1 MVNGMTD
8 ESTET
13 RVETEDEARIEL
25 RELYG
30 LIKRANEAY
39 HGRDEP
45 ILDDAEYD
53 QRKRRLRQLEAEHPQ
68 LKEADSPSE
77 SVGAPPS
84 EGFGKATHEVPMLS
98 LDNAFSPDDIREFDA
113 RVRRFLGLGAEDPL
127 EYDAE
132 PKIDGLS
139 ISLTYKEG
147 TLERATTRGDGTTGE
162 VVTRNALTIPDIP
175 ERLDGT
181 PGFLEVRGEIFMG
194 HKEFALLNE
203 NQETIGARA
212 YMNPRNAAAGS
223 LRQLDPAI
231 TKTRKL
237 EFIAHGLGRI
247 SEPLGET
254 QSEVMARLFEFGLR
268 ISRLTKT
275 CKDFNDMQEYLE
287 QLEQRRSTLPY
298 DIDGVVYKVS
308 SVPLQAR
315 LGSSSTAPRWAVSA
329 KFPAETAWTTLQRI
343 EIQVGRTGALSPV
356 ARLDPVTVG
365 GVVVSNATLHN
376 EDYIAGIGSD
386 GQPVRDGKD
395 LREGDW
401 VKVYRAGD
409 VIPKVADVDVSH
421 RKEGTARFEFP
432 STCPVCGSDAPR
444 TGADA
449 VRRCSGDFTCPAQQV
464 ERLKHFVSR
473 NAFNVEGLGDKVIE
487 QFHARGLV
495 EVPADIF
502 RLRTRIGSGD
512 DPLESWHGWGV
523 KSASRLFDEIES
535 RRRISLNRLIFGLGI
550 RHVGEGVSERLAL
563 HFGSWADFA
572 ATIDAASDRD
582 GDAWSELVSV
592 EGIGETIAESLVG
605 AFEDG
610 KIRDAI
616 ALLVDELEV
625 RDVERPQVSDSRISG
640 LTIVFTGTL
649 ATMTRAEAKSRAEAL
664 GARISGSVSAKT
676 GLVVAGEGSGSKGR
690 KAQELGVRV
699 VDEAEWL
706 ELLDGA
712 G

>member
-1 MVNGMTD
+1 MTD
-8 ESTET
+8 ESPQTLI
-13 RVETEDEARIEL
+13 ETEDDARTEL
-25 RELYG
+25 RELYE
-30 LIKRANEAY
+30 LLRRANEAY
-39 HGRDEP
+39 HGHDDS
-45 ILDDAEYD
+45 IIDDAEYD
-53 QRKRRLRQLEAEHPQ
+53 RRKRRLRQLEAQHPH
-68 LKEADSPSE
+68 LKEADSPTNA
-77 SVGAPPS
+77 VGAPPS

-98 LDNAFSPDDIREFDA
+98 LDNAFSADDVREFDA
-113 RVRRFLGLGAEDPL
+113 KVRRFLGWGTEDPL

-139 ISLTYKEG
+139 ISLTYRDG
-147 TLERATTRGDGTTGE
+147 ALERATTRGDGTTGE

-175 ERLDGT
+175 KSLDGA
-181 PGFLEVRGEIFMG
+181 PAFLEVRGEIFMG
-194 HKEFALLNE
+194 HREFALLNE
-203 NQETIGARA
+203 NQEAAGAKT

-231 TKTRKL
+231 TRTRKL

-254 QSEVMARLFEFGLR
+254 QSDVMARLSELGLPTNP
-268 ISRLTKT
+268 LTRT
-275 CKDFNDMQEYLE
+275 CHNFNDMQKYFEDI
-287 QLEQRRSTLPY
+287 EQRRSTLPY

-308 SVPLQAR
+308 RVPLQLR
-315 LGSSSTAPRWAVSA
+315 LGSSSTAPRWAISA

-376 EDYIAGIGSD
+376 EDYIAGTGSD

-409 VIPKVADVDVSH
+409 VIPKVADVDVS
-421 RKEGTARFEFP
+421 RREEGSVRFEFP
-432 STCPVCGSDAPR
+432 SICPVCGSEAPR
-444 TGADA
+444 TGKDA

-473 NAFNVEGLGDKVIE
+473 NAFNVEGLGDKQIE
-487 QFHARGLV
+487 QFHSEKLIS
-495 EVPADIF
+495 VPADIF
-502 RLRTRIGSGD
+502 GLRSRIGDGERR
-512 DPLESWHGWGV
+512 LESWHGWGA
-523 KSASRLFDEIES
+523 KSASKLFDEIDS

-563 HFGSWADFA
+563 HFGSWKNFAD
-572 ATIDAASDRD
+572 TVDAASDRE

-605 AFEDG
+605 AFEDS
-610 KIRDAI
+610 KVRDAI
-616 ALLVDELEV
+616 ALLVEELEV
-625 RDVERPQVSDSRISG
+625 QDVERPQVSESRISG
-640 LTIVFTGTL
+640 ITIVFTGTL
-649 ATMTRAEAKSRAEAL
+649 TAMTRAEAKARAEAL

-706 ELLDGA
+706 ELLDAA

>member
-1 MVNGMTD
+1 MTD

-13 RVETEDEARIEL
+13 LIETEDKARTEL
-25 RELYG
+25 RELYDV
-30 LIKRANEAY
+30 IKRANEAY
-39 HGRDEP
+39 HGRDDP
-45 ILDDAEYD
+45 ILEDIEYD
-53 QRKRRLRQLEAEHPQ
+53 RKKQRLRDLEAQHPH
-68 LKEADSPSE
+68 LKEAESPSDA
-77 SVGAPPS
+77 VGAPPS
-84 EGFGKATHEVPMLS
+84 EGFGKANHEVPMLS
-98 LDNAFSPDDIREFDA
+98 LDNAFTADDIREFDTK
-113 RVRRFLGLGAEDPL
+113 VRRFLGWGTEDLL

-139 ISLTYKEG
+139 ISLTYREG
-147 TLERATTRGDGTTGE
+147 VLDRATTRGDGTTGE

-175 ERLDGT
+175 RSLEGA
-181 PGFLEVRGEIFMG
+181 PAFIEVRGEIYMG
-194 HKEFALLNE
+194 HREFALLNE
-203 NQETIGARA
+203 NQEAAGAKA

-223 LRQLDPAI
+223 LRQLDPEI
-231 TKTRKL
+231 TRTRKL

-247 SEPLGET
+247 SEPLGQT
-254 QSEVMARLFEFGLR
+254 QSEVMARLSELGLPTNP
-268 ISRLTKT
+268 LTRT
-275 CKDFNDMQEYLE
+275 CSNVNDMQKYFEDI
-287 QLEQRRSTLPY
+287 EQRRSNLPY

-308 SVPLQAR
+308 SVPLQLR

-376 EDYIAGIGSD
+376 EDYIAGTGSD

-421 RKEGTARFEFP
+421 RREGSVRFVFP

-444 TGADA
+444 SGTDA

-487 QFHARGLV
+487 KFHAEGLV
-495 EVPADIF
+495 KVPADLF
-502 RLRTRIGSGD
+502 RLRSRIGSGENR
-512 DPLESWHGWGV
+512 LETWHGWGV
-523 KSASRLFDEIES
+523 KSASKLFDEIDS
-535 RRRISLNRLIFGLGI
+535 RRSISLNRLIFGLGI

-563 HFGSWADFA
+563 HFGSWDTFG
-572 ATIDAASDRD
+572 ATICAASDRN

-605 AFEDG
+605 AFEDR
-610 KIRDAI
+610 KVRDAI
-616 ALLVDELEV
+616 AKLVEELEV
-625 RDVERPQVSDSRISG
+625 QDVERPQVSDSRISG
-640 LTIVFTGTL
+640 TTIVFTGTL
-649 ATMTRAEAKSRAEAL
+649 ATMTRAEAKARAEAL

-699 VDEAEWL
+699 VDEAKWL
-706 ELLDGA
+706 ELLDAA

>member
-1 MVNGMTD
+1 MTD

-13 RVETEDEARIEL
+13 LIETEDKARTEL
-25 RELYG
+25 RELYDV
-30 LIKRANEAY
+30 IKRANEAY
-39 HGRDEP
+39 HGRDDP
-45 ILDDAEYD
+45 ILEDIEYD
-53 QRKRRLRQLEAEHPQ
+53 RKKQRLRDLEAQHPH
-68 LKEADSPSE
+68 LKEAESPSDA
-77 SVGAPPS
+77 VGAPPS
-84 EGFGKATHEVPMLS
+84 EGFGKANHEVPMLS
-98 LDNAFSPDDIREFDA
+98 LDNAFTADDIREFDA
-113 RVRRFLGLGAEDPL
+113 KVRRFLGWGTEDLL

-139 ISLTYKEG
+139 ISLTYREG
-147 TLERATTRGDGTTGE
+147 VLDRATTRGDGTTGE
-162 VVTRNALTIPDIP
+162 VVTRNALTIPEIP
-175 ERLDGT
+175 QSLEGA
-181 PGFLEVRGEIFMG
+181 PAFIEVRGEIYMG
-194 HKEFALLNE
+194 HREFALLNE
-203 NQETIGARA
+203 NQEAAGAKT

-223 LRQLDPAI
+223 LRQLDPEI
-231 TKTRKL
+231 TRTRKL

-254 QSEVMARLFEFGLR
+254 QSGVMARLSEFGLPTNP
-268 ISRLTKT
+268 LTRT
-275 CKDFNDMQEYLE
+275 CNNINDMQKYFEE
-287 QLEQRRSTLPY
+287 IEQRRSTLPY

-308 SVPLQAR
+308 SVPLQLR

-376 EDYIAGIGSD
+376 DDYIAGTGSD

-421 RKEGTARFEFP
+421 RREGSVRFEFP

-444 TGADA
+444 TGTDA
-449 VRRCSGDFTCPAQQV
+449 VRRCSGDLTCPAQQV

-473 NAFNVEGLGDKVIE
+473 NAFNIEGLGDKVIE
-487 QFHARGLV
+487 QFHAEKLV
-495 EVPADIF
+495 SVPADLF
-502 RLRTRIGSGD
+502 RLRSRIGSGENR
-512 DPLESWHGWGV
+512 LETWHGWGV
-523 KSASRLFDEIES
+523 KSASKLFDEIES
-535 RRRISLNRLIFGLGI
+535 RRRIGLNRLIFGLGI

-563 HFGSWADFA
+563 HFRSWSTFA
-572 ATIDAASDRD
+572 ETIGAASDRD

-605 AFEDG
+605 AFEDR
-610 KIRDAI
+610 KVRDAI
-616 ALLVDELEV
+616 DLLVDELDV
-625 RDVERPQVSDSRISG
+625 QDVERQQVSDSRISG
-640 LTIVFTGTL
+640 VTIVFTGTL
-649 ATMTRAEAKSRAEAL
+649 ATMTRAEAKARAEAL
-664 GARISGSVSAKT
+664 GARISGSVSART

-706 ELLDGA
+706 ELLDAA